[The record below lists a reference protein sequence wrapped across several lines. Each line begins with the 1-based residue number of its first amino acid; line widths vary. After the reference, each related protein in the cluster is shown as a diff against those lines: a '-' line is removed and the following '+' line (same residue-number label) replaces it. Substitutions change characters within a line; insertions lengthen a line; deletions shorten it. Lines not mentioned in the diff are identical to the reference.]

1 MNLTKANLSDLKK
14 VTVKITCANSSEG
27 SGTIVSAG
35 GFFYVLTAA
44 HVIEN
49 EIKDGHLPSDQI
61 VVSITR
67 NSQKYRLTIAEVIY
81 YNPTDDA
88 AVMRVHDIGNMPI
101 SGLDKVRLLSTN
113 VSGPAELCGFKKGEN
128 NAIHYAFEHR
138 GENCW
143 ATVNIQ
149 QKVQSLE
156 PVINFEGTSGGGIFY
171 QDSDKVLYM
180 AAFMSGVGRFDG
192 NNNEFVCMPSVNYLA
207 SGLLESLA
215 ENREFD
221 YIADSG
227 VASSV
232 DSRLLLNSLD
242 RSGYELNQTGPFIE
256 NERTNEIITQL
267 RDDDEPTL
275 LLTALSGMGKSKL
288 IYEAFKGT
296 EREPRR
302 YYAKYNDS
310 RVQLT
315 GELKQILRQN
325 DGNDGII
332 IIDDCPMDLVTE
344 VVSIRNQLNGQFRLI
359 MVNHDYF
366 NEELANITSFPVI
379 KLNPKDMEERIG
391 QYISEELCENDENR
405 SDVNEIKKLAE
416 GYPQMAIDL
425 VKAYKENDTAGPEA
439 VSHLMP
445 KLLNMTVGKE
455 KEELMVMQTLSLCM
469 PMPYQDATHEGFEYM
484 LKENHFTPLNGMEY
498 EERRSLAGRLVDKY
512 CPTLIDVQGIWLY
525 VRPFPLAVWLT
536 SEWFKNVCN
545 RSIHFKE
552 LVDSIRQQP
561 QSVQNA
567 ISEGFCKHI
576 QQMSGNK
583 EAFKMV
589 EKLVNADINH
599 PFFDEENLCSGLG
612 SKLFLAMC
620 TVNPA
625 AIASSL
631 RRVLGN
637 KDISWLREN
646 FNGDSRRNV
655 VWALERLCFAAESYN
670 DGVMMMARLSAAEN
684 EDIGNNATGQLVQL
698 FHIGLAGTEVDLQAR
713 LKTLKIL
720 IHESVEYEEYIPL
733 LVRCFDAALRNRG
746 FTKMC
751 GAEKFGFENRK
762 DYTPETWDE
771 IYEYWHGCTD
781 ILLEWMEEKPVV
793 AELLA
798 CMVEENVYHWARGGQ
813 TNVLVPLME
822 KIAEIKEYRW
832 DSGYEALAKT
842 VYTFGIDANKLGVNK
857 LMEKLKNSSFK
868 TKLNEASYI
877 LHGKYH
883 LDNIEQF
890 KLSESLFVPLVD
902 EFLEKKVFLSADEV
916 AELMD
921 DKENIPVAFV
931 KHLAIKATDE
941 QLRYL
946 FDSIASVIKTKP
958 EEYYSQF
965 LGNLSFY
972 TKDRM
977 PLKAFLDNMR
987 DGGREQLYVSL
998 MAGTDDDELTRFHQL
1013 IGEQKEG
1020 VLNLDIL
1027 PIYLRFFRSY
1037 GDVRYL
1043 LMLKALRDN
1052 FPDRPNEL
1060 VEYVGTERFM
1070 MRKNEHPEA
1079 IAILKEALLKY
1090 VIDGDSGRMLYEYS
1104 QILVEAL
1111 QQWHDT
1117 EFAKHVNKKMIAV
1130 YNSQMVHLST
1140 EGIFTELLKDYFDD
1154 VWPEFVKAFLGP
1166 DTFLFYY
1173 QVKDE
1178 LGSGFGFGKG
1188 PLFDLDER
1196 VIKQLCF
1203 DYPDSAP
1210 VRIASM
1216 VPCFD
1221 MPEEGNEIE
1230 QFSKWVLWLLDNF
1243 GKQKDVRSSISG
1255 NLGSFSWTGNVSPY
1269 YERNI
1274 KCFEKLLN
1282 HQIAEVREWAQK
1294 CISDERKLL
1303 EMEKTNEDFMRLRYG
1318 M

>member
-1 MNLTKANLSDLKK
+1 MNLTKANISDLKK
-14 VTVKITCANSSEG
+14 VTVKISCANSSEG
-27 SGTIVSAG
+27 SGTIVSVG
-35 GFFYVLTAA
+35 GVFYVLTAA

-49 EIKDGHLPSDQI
+49 ETHDGHLQADQI
-61 VVSITR
+61 GISITR
-67 NSQKYRLTIAEVIY
+67 NSQKYGFSIADEIY
-81 YNPTDDA
+81 YNRADDA
-88 AVMRVHDIGNMPI
+88 AVMRVLDIGNMPI
-101 SGLDKVRLLSTN
+101 SGLDKVRLLTTN
-113 VSGPAELCGFKKGEN
+113 VSGPAELCGFHKGEKTPK
-128 NAIHYAFEHR
+128 HYAFDHR
-138 GENCW
+138 GDNCW
-143 ATVNIQ
+143 AIVNVQ
-149 QKVQSLE
+149 LKVQSLE

-171 QDSDKVLYM
+171 QDTDRVLYM
-180 AAFMSGVGRFDG
+180 AAFMSEVGRHDG
-192 NNNEFVCMPSVNYLA
+192 NNNEFVCLPSANFLA
-207 SGLLESLA
+207 SGLVGSLA
-215 ENREFD
+215 ENREFE
-221 YIADSG
+221 YIADNG
-227 VASSV
+227 VASSI
-232 DSRLLLNSLD
+232 DRRLLLNPLD
-242 RSGYELNQTGPFIE
+242 RSGYELNQTGPFLE

-267 RDDDEPTL
+267 RDDDEATL

-302 YYAKYNDS
+302 YYAKYDDN
-310 RVQLT
+310 REQLT

-325 DGNDGII
+325 EGNDGII
-332 IIDDCPMDLVTE
+332 IIDDCPMELVSE
-344 VVSIRNQLNGQFRLI
+344 VISIRNHLNGLFRLI
-359 MVNHDYF
+359 MVHHDYF

-379 KLNPKDMEERIG
+379 KLKPQEMEKRIG

-405 SDVNEIKKLAE
+405 SDVDEIKKLAG

-425 VKAYKENDTAGPEA
+425 VKAYQENDTAGPEA

-445 KLLNMTVGKE
+445 KLLNLTEGKE
-455 KEELMVMQTLSLCM
+455 KEEKTVWQTLSLCL
-469 PMPYQDATHEGFEYM
+469 PFPYMDATHEGFEFLM
-484 LKENHFTPLNGMEY
+484 KENHVTPLNGMAY
-498 EERRSLAGRLVDKY
+498 EERRSIAASLVEKY
-512 CPTLIDVQGIWLY
+512 FPTLIDVHGIWLY

-545 RSIHFKE
+545 TQIHFKE
-552 LVDSIRQQP
+552 LIERIKQQP
-561 QSVQNA
+561 DWVQNA

-589 EKLVNADINH
+589 AKLVNADINH

-631 RRVLGN
+631 RRVFGS
-637 KDISWLREN
+637 KDIAWLREK
-646 FNGDSRRNV
+646 FNGDGRRNV
-655 VWALERLCFAAESYN
+655 VWALERLCFASESYY
-670 DGVMMMARLSAAEN
+670 DGVMMMARLAASEN
-684 EDIGNNATGQLVQL
+684 EDIGNNATGQLIQL
-698 FHIGLAGTEVDLQAR
+698 FHIALAGTEVDLKTR
-713 LKTLKIL
+713 LQTLREL
-720 IHESVEYEEYIPL
+720 IQEGEDYVPL
-733 LVRCFDAALRNRG
+733 LVRCFDAALRNGG
-746 FTKMC
+746 FTKMG

-762 DYTPETWDE
+762 DYSPETWSE
-771 IYEYWHGCTD
+771 IFEYWYGCRD
-781 ILLEWMEEKPVV
+781 VLLEWMEEKPEI

-798 CMVEENVYHWARGGQ
+798 GVVEDNVYHWARGGQ
-813 TNVLVPLME
+813 KNVLVPLME

-832 DSGYEALAKT
+832 DSGYEALAQT
-842 VYTFGIDANKLGVNK
+842 VYTFGIDAKILGVNE

-868 TKLNEASYI
+868 TKINEARYI

-883 LDNIEQF
+883 LGNKEQF
-890 KLSESLFVPLVD
+890 ELSERLFAPLAD
-902 EFLEKKVFLSADEV
+902 EFLEKNVFLSAEEV
-916 AELMD
+916 AALMD
-921 DKENIPVAFV
+921 DKEYIPVDFV
-931 KHLAIKATDE
+931 KPLATKATDE
-941 QLRYL
+941 QLRKL
-946 FDSIASVIKTKP
+946 FEIIASVIKPKP
-958 EEYYSQF
+958 EEYYSPF
-965 LGNLSFY
+965 VGNLSLY
-972 TKDRM
+972 TKARI
-977 PLKAFLDNMR
+977 PLKAFLDNLR
-987 DGGREQLYVSL
+987 DGGRKLLYVSL

-1013 IGEQKEG
+1013 IAEQKVG
-1020 VLNLDIL
+1020 TLDLDIL

-1037 GDVRYL
+1037 GEDRYL

-1060 VEYVGTERFM
+1060 VAYVETERFM
-1070 MRKNEHPEA
+1070 MRKNENPEA
-1079 IAILKEALLKY
+1079 VAIVKEALLKF

-1104 QILVEAL
+1104 RILVETL
-1111 QQWHDT
+1111 QQWHDV
-1117 EFAKHVNKKMIAV
+1117 EFARQVNKKMIAV

-1140 EGIFTELLKDYFDD
+1140 EGIFTELLRDYFDD

-1196 VIKQLCF
+1196 LIKNLCF

-1221 MPEEGNEIE
+1221 MPEEGKETE

-1303 EMEKTNEDFMRLRYG
+1303 EMEKNKEDFMRIRYG
-1318 M
+1318 V

>member
-1 MNLTKANLSDLKK
+1 MNLTKANFKDLKK
-14 VTVKITCANSSEG
+14 VAVKIDCSNGSEG
-27 SGTIVSAG
+27 SGIIVAVNDEL
-35 GFFYVLTAA
+35 YVLTAA
-44 HVIEN
+44 HVIEKGEDN
-49 EIKDGHLPSDQI
+49 ITYLSKEQI

-67 NSQKYRLTIAEVIY
+67 NNVKCVFAVEEVLY
-81 YNPTDDA
+81 YNRVNDA
-88 AVMRVHDIGNMPI
+88 AVMRVSNTNNMPT
-101 SGLDKVRLLSTN
+101 SGLDKVRLLTTS
-113 VSGPAELCGFKKGEN
+113 VSGPAELCGFHKGEQMPKL
-128 NAIHYAFEHR
+128 YAFEKR
-138 GENCW
+138 GDNIW

-149 QKVQSLE
+149 IKVQSLE
-156 PVINFEGTSGGGIFY
+156 PVINFEGISGGGIFY
-171 QDSDKVLYM
+171 QDTAKVLYVS
-180 AAFMSGVGRFDG
+180 AYMSEVGRHDG
-192 NNNEFVCMPSVNYLA
+192 NNNEFVCLPSSNFIA
-207 SGLLESLA
+207 SGVLGSIVDERDY
-215 ENREFD
+215 E

-227 VASSV
+227 VANSV
-232 DSRLLLNSLD
+232 ASRQLLNPLD
-242 RSGYELNQTGPFIE
+242 RSGYDTNQTGPLMSNGKTE
-256 NERTNEIITQL
+256 EIINQL
-267 RDDDEPTL
+267 RDDDETTI
-275 LLTALSGMGKSKL
+275 LLTALSGMGKTKL
-288 IYEAFKGT
+288 IYEAFKDT
-296 EREPRR
+296 ERTPHR
-302 YYAKYNDS
+302 YYAKFGSN
-310 RVQLT
+310 REQLL
-315 GELKQILRQN
+315 GEMTTILIQN
-325 DGNDGII
+325 DDSDGII
-332 IIDDCPMDLVTE
+332 IVDDCPMELITE
-344 VVSIRNQLNGQFRLI
+344 VISTRNKYNDQFRLI
-359 MVNHDYF
+359 MANHDYF
-366 NEELANITSFPVI
+366 NEELAYLTGCTII
-379 KLNPKDMEERIG
+379 KLNPQDMEERVNL
-391 QYISEELCENDENR
+391 YISEELDENETNR
-405 SDVNEIKKLAE
+405 SDINEIKKLAG
-416 GYPQMAIDL
+416 GYPQMALKL
-425 VKAYKENDTAGPEA
+425 VEAYQKNESAGPEA
-439 VSHLMP
+439 VAQLMP
-445 KLLNMTVGKE
+445 QLLNLSEEYK
-455 KEELMVMQTLSLCM
+455 KEEKTVMQTLSLCM
-469 PMPYQDATHEGFEYM
+469 PMPYQNATHEGFEYL
-484 LKENHFTPLNGMEY
+484 LKENHITPLNGMEY
-498 EERRSLAGRLVDKY
+498 EERRSLAGKLVDRY
-512 CPTLIDVQGIWLY
+512 YPTLIDVQGVWLY

-545 RSIHFKE
+545 RPIHFKE
-552 LVDSIRQQP
+552 LIDSIRQQP
-561 QSVQNA
+561 ESVQNT

-589 EKLVNADINH
+589 ADLVNADINH

-625 AIASSL
+625 AIAASL
-631 RRVLGN
+631 RRVLGS
-637 KDISWLREN
+637 KDIAWLREK
-646 FNGDSRRNV
+646 FDGDGRRNV

-670 DGVMMMARLSAAEN
+670 DGVMMMARLAAAEN

-698 FHIGLAGTEVDLQAR
+698 FHIALAGTEVNLQTR
-713 LKTLKIL
+713 LETLREL
-720 IHESVEYEEYIPL
+720 IHESDEYIPL

-746 FTKMC
+746 FTKMG

-762 DYTPETWDE
+762 DYTPETWNE
-771 IYEYWHGCTD
+771 IFEYWHGCRD
-781 ILLEWMEEKPVV
+781 ILLEWMEEKPEV

-798 CMVEENVYHWARGGQ
+798 GVVEENVYHWARGGQ
-813 TNVLVPLME
+813 KDVFVPLME
-822 KIAEIKEYRW
+822 KIAEIKDYRW

-842 VYTFGIDANKLGVNK
+842 VYSFGIDAKILGVNE
-857 LMEKLKNSSFK
+857 LMVKLKNSSFK
-868 TKLNEASYI
+868 TKINEARYI

-883 LDNIEQF
+883 LGNKEQF
-890 KLSESLFVPLVD
+890 ELSERLFAPLAD
-902 EFLEKKVFLSADEV
+902 EFIERNVFLSAAEV
-916 AELMD
+916 AALMD
-921 DKENIPVAFV
+921 DKEYIPVDFV
-931 KHLAIKATDE
+931 KPLATKATDE
-941 QLRYL
+941 QLRNL
-946 FDSIASVIKTKP
+946 FETIASVIKTKP
-958 EEYYSQF
+958 EEYYSPF
-965 LGNLSFY
+965 LGNLSSY

-977 PLKAFLDNMR
+977 PLNTFLDNLR
-987 DGGREQLYVSL
+987 DRGRKLLYVSL

-1013 IGEQKEG
+1013 IAEQKVG
-1020 VLNLDIL
+1020 ALDLDIL

-1037 GDVRYL
+1037 GEDRYL

-1060 VEYVGTERFM
+1060 VAYVETERFM

-1079 IAILKEALLKY
+1079 VAIVKEALLKF

-1104 QILVEAL
+1104 RILVETL
-1111 QQWHDT
+1111 QQWHDV
-1117 EFAKHVNKKMIAV
+1117 EFAKQVNRKMISV

-1196 VIKQLCF
+1196 LIKNLCF

-1221 MPEEGNEIE
+1221 TPEEEKETE

-1282 HQIAEVREWAQK
+1282 HQIAEVREWAQN

-1303 EMEKTNEDFMRLRYG
+1303 EMEKNKEDFMRIRYG
-1318 M
+1318 V